1 MRLTIQDLRNEFGLE
16 KECEYLFHNKYY
28 QGAVYIYGNFS
39 QSSLVFKFDN
49 KIDYFE
55 FLVEAKEL
63 IENNIWNSIRFSSSH
78 KVGATNKDETGCL
91 ECAIDIDKRTQ
102 ELLEQYIEKPNYN
115 KKNEEVILLDIINKT
130 EECLN
135 SLNKLGKLTN
145 ILE

>member
-1 MRLTIQDLRNEFGLE
+1 MRLTVQDLRKDFGLE

-28 QGAVYIYGNFS
+28 QGSVFVYGNFS

-63 IENNIWNSIRFSSSH
+63 IENNIWDSIRFSSSH
-78 KVGATNKDETGCL
+78 KASATDRNESECL
-91 ECAIDIDKRTQ
+91 ECSIAINKRTQ
-102 ELLEQYIEKPNYN
+102 EILKQYIEKRNDN
-115 KKNEEVILLDIINKT
+115 KSNEEVVLLDIISKT

-135 SLNKLGKLTN
+135 NLNKLGKLTN
-145 ILE
+145 IL